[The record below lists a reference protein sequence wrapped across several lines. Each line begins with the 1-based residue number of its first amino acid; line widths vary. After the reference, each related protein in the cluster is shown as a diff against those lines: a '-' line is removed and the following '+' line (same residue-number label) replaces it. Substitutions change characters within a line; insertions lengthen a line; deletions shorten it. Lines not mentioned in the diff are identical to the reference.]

1 MGSLIGIY
9 IAAAK
14 TETPRLVEEA
24 NVAAGRG
31 IEGDRYFAA
40 QGTFSK
46 PDNPSN
52 EVTLIEE
59 EAIDALARD
68 YSTTIRPEESR
79 RNLLTRGT
87 ALNHLVGKDFQIG
100 EATLHGIRLCEPC
113 GHLEK
118 LTSKAV
124 EAGLKHRGGLRAR
137 VVDGGTIRVGDLIH
151 AQQ

>member
-9 IAAAK
+9 TAAAK
-14 TETPRLVEEA
+14 AEKLVPANEA
-24 NVAAGRG
+24 NVVAGRG

-59 EAIDALARD
+59 EAIEALARD
-68 YSTTIRPEESR
+68 YSTTLRPEESR

-87 ALNHLVGKDFQIG
+87 ALNHLVGKDFKIG

-118 LTSKAV
+118 LTAKAL

-137 VVDGGTIRVGDLIH
+137 VVEGGTIRVGDVIR
-151 AQQ
+151 AQG